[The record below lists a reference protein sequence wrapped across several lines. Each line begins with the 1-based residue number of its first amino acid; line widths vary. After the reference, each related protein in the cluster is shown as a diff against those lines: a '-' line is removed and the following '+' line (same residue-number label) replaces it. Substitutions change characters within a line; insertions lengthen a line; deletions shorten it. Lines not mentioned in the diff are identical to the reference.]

1 MLVPGE
7 EYIEIQFLTQ
17 PPGLIFR
24 GIREGETGGNVVL
37 KPAVI
42 DTDGEIDPGGP
53 ELFECFAG
61 GLNRIGDLDAGEMFR
76 LFPYRDER
84 GRDAGEADTEPVF
97 QRDDGGALYLRQA
110 MDIGAEAAGV
120 EAVEITLQNFT
131 AVVEVVVPQGDKL
144 ITGEVHKLCGNKR
157 SAGGTALLQPV
168 SEGAALQDI
177 ASVDDEAVPV
187 PHEICG
193 EVGKAGRGR
202 S

>member
-7 EYIEIQFLTQ
+7 ENIKIQFLTQ
-17 PPGLIFR
+17 APGLVFR
-24 GIREGETGGNVVL
+24 CIREGETGRNVVL

-61 GLNRIGDLDAGEMFR
+61 GLNRIGDPDAGEMFR

-84 GRDAGEADTEPVF
+84 GRDAGEADAEPVF

-110 MDIGAEAAGV
+110 MNIGAEAACV
-120 EAVEITLQNFT
+120 ESVEVALQNVT
-131 AVVEVVVPQGDKL
+131 AVV
-144 ITGEVHKLCGNKR
+144 
-157 SAGGTALLQPV
+157 
-168 SEGAALQDI
+168 
-177 ASVDDEAVPV
+177 
-187 PHEICG
+187 
-193 EVGKAGRGR
+193 RG

>member
-1 MLVPGE
+1 M
-7 EYIEIQFLTQ
+7 
-17 PPGLIFR
+17 
-24 GIREGETGGNVVL
+24 
-37 KPAVI
+37 K
-42 DTDGEIDPGGP
+42 
-53 ELFECFAG
+53 
-61 GLNRIGDLDAGEMFR
+61 
-76 LFPYRDER
+76 
-84 GRDAGEADTEPVF
+84 EADTEAVF

-120 EAVEITLQNFT
+120 EAVEITLQNVT

-193 EVGKAGRGR
+193 AVGKTGRGR